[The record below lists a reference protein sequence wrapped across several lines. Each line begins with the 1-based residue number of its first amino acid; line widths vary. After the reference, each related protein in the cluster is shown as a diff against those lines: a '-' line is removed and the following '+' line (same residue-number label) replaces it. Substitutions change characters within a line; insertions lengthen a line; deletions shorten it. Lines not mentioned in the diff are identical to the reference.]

1 MWTLREISP
10 YPKYTTPRIVNRVR
24 PHAYPEVDSMATKT
38 YSERVNII
46 KYVKHADRWRFA
58 PVVKRPNGKHS
69 LRSQRNRRA

>member
-1 MWTLREISP
+1 
-10 YPKYTTPRIVNRVR
+10 
-24 PHAYPEVDSMATKT
+24 MATKT